1 MFTAPER
8 SAAAIATG
16 PRKKKLRLAER
27 TGVNTAPIVG
37 KQQTDSKKPVAPA
50 GAADGKPRGR
60 QWTVSV
66 ALPGSIVDN
75 AQTNE
80 LRSQLVGQ
88 VARACAIF
96 NVDEIIVFTPSE
108 DGPPPISGV
117 GGERE
122 ERHAKRTDGA
132 IFMARLL
139 QYLECPQYLRKHIF
153 PVHNDLRHVGLLAP
167 LDAPHHLRIE
177 EACEYREAVV
187 VAPGASA
194 GGGKGGGAD
203 GGSGGADAN
212 GKGGGAGGEGDGGG
226 EAGATSSTVYTGLR
240 KELKIGHALPI
251 GTRVTVRMPAAGSS
265 NARAATVVPPRE
277 PRERLGMYW
286 GYEVRLA
293 KGLGAI
299 WSECPYEGGY
309 DTSLGT
315 SEHGIAVAGLGGG
328 GDAAA
333 GESKNVGGSTSFG
346 ASPMAPF
353 ADVAKGTS
361 AAGKVAVDQTCRPG
375 SLDSHCAAVYEDD
388 DCSDDGDA
396 DSQGHTYAGQPPGL
410 CAAGRGASASTAAD
424 PIGASSSVASAAPH
438 NEAYW
443 QGYVRGHEDA
453 ARDIYTNADCLLY
466 TSPSPR
472 DRQKSRM
479 PSSA

>member
-1 MFTAPER
+1 M
-8 SAAAIATG
+8 
-16 PRKKKLRLAER
+16 
-27 TGVNTAPIVG
+27 
-37 KQQTDSKKPVAPA
+37 
-50 GAADGKPRGR
+50 
-60 QWTVSV
+60 
-66 ALPGSIVDN
+66 
-75 AQTNE
+75 
-80 LRSQLVGQ
+80 
-88 VARACAIF
+88 
-96 NVDEIIVFTPSE
+96 FTPSE
-108 DGPPPISGV
+108 DGPPPISRGRRAR
-117 GGERE
+117 GASRQG
-122 ERHAKRTDGA
+122 TDGA

-277 PRERLGMYW
+277 PRASRHVL

-309 DTSLGT
+309 DACSAPPSMASPSLG
-315 SEHGIAVAGLGGG
+315 S
-328 GDAAA
+328 AAA
-333 GESKNVGGSTSFG
+333 ATRPPVR
-346 ASPMAPF
+346 AR
-353 ADVAKGTS
+353 TS
-361 AAGKVAVDQTCRPG
+361 AAARASATARTGSGRARASCAPAVSAPAPRLWRCRGPR
-375 SLDSHCAAVYEDD
+375 
-388 DCSDDGDA
+388 
-396 DSQGHTYAGQPPGL
+396 
-410 CAAGRGASASTAAD
+410 AGR
-424 PIGASSSVASAAPH
+424 
-438 NEAYW
+438 
-443 QGYVRGHEDA
+443 RGRRRA
-453 ARDIYTNADCLLY
+453 LRV
-466 TSPSPR
+466 
-472 DRQKSRM
+472 
-479 PSSA
+479 

>member
-1 MFTAPER
+1 MMFTAPER

-37 KQQTDSKKPVAPA
+37 KQQPDSKKPVAPA

-122 ERHAKRTDGA
+122 ERRAKRTDGA

-346 ASPMAPF
+346 DGAH
-353 ADVAKGTS
+353 
-361 AAGKVAVDQTCRPG
+361 GKRT
-375 SLDSHCAAVYEDD
+375 
-388 DCSDDGDA
+388 
-396 DSQGHTYAGQPPGL
+396 
-410 CAAGRGASASTAAD
+410 GASEFALPPFRHLLLVFGGVEGLEPVVAAD
-424 PIGASSSVASAAPH
+424 DELCEFEDEMQHLFDHYLNLCPNQGSRTIRTEEALLVGLSALKPH
-438 NEAYW
+438 IERA
-443 QGYVRGHEDA
+443 G
-453 ARDIYTNADCLLY
+453 
-466 TSPSPR
+466 S
-472 DRQKSRM
+472 
-479 PSSA
+479 